1 MSSSREISVSDLLS
15 TEAILLDLT
24 ETDKTQLLHFL
35 CTRISEMYPDIDPQ
49 QFFTDIMKRENDL
62 STGIGNH
69 IAIPHAFAGFAKKI
83 HLLFATHTGVEY
95 DSLDGKPVNIFFMLA
110 IPPNE
115 NKLYASFLMK
125 ISQLMRTSKLRDAL
139 MNAKS
144 PKEVIALF
152 KKYENIEFNLKSV

>member
-1 MSSSREISVSDLLS
+1 MSSSHEISVSDLLS

-24 ETDKTQLLHFL
+24 EPDKTQLLHFL

-69 IAIPHAFAGFAKKI
+69 IAIPHAFAEHGKKI
-83 HLLFATHTGVEY
+83 HLLFATHKGIEY
-95 DSLDGKPVNIFFMLA
+95 DSLDGKPVNIIFMLA

-115 NKLYASFLMK
+115 NKIYASFLMK
-125 ISQLMRTSKLRDAL
+125 VSKLMRTRELREAL
-139 MNAKS
+139 MNARS
-144 PKEVIALF
+144 TEDVVTLF
-152 KKYENIEFNLKSV
+152 QKYEGTD